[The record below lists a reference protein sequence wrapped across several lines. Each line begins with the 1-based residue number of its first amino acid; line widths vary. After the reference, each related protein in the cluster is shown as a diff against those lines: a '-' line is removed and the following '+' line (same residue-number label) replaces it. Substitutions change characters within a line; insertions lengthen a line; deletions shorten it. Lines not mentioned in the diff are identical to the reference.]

1 MPTAGTGYRGRVAE
15 PEDLVASEPLLA
27 DPVALGMIAHPEG
40 GWYRETWRHQ
50 RQVDTPRGPRALA
63 TSVSFLL
70 LPGERSAWH
79 RVASDELWL
88 WQGGGPARLI
98 LGRDGDRPDPQPPV
112 LLATGG
118 QQLVPAGVWQSAE
131 PATDRAV
138 LVGCVVSP
146 GFDFADFTLADF
158 TLDDPEG

>member
-1 MPTAGTGYRGRVAE
+1 MTDRTP
-15 PEDLVASEPLLA
+15 SEPLLS
-27 DPVALGMIAHPEG
+27 DPAGLGLQPHPEG
-40 GWYRETWRHQ
+40 GWFRETYRSPI
-50 RQVDTPRGPRALA
+50 TINTARGPRALA

-88 WQGGGPARLI
+88 WQGGGPIRLT
-98 LGRDGDRPDPQPPV
+98 LGGDGDRPEPGQQVV
-112 LLATGG
+112 LAAGG

-146 GFDFADFTLADF
+146 GFDFADFSLAE
-158 TLDDPEG
+158 PR